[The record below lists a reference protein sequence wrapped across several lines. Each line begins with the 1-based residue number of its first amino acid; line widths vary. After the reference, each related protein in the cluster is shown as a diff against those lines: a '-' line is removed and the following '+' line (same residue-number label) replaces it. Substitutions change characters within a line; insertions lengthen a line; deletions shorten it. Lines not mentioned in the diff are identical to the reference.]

1 MYKLRNKD
9 TWKPFRKRPRSF
21 FLFLCKMKY
30 EAIIFD
36 LGGVLI
42 NLDYHKTT
50 AAFEALGVPDFS
62 ELYSQANQTDLF
74 SDFET
79 GKISAQRFINELL
92 VYLPQGTSPN
102 KVVNAWNQMILNVPM
117 ESIQLLDRLKKD
129 YPLFLLSN
137 TNELHVPVVRREWS
151 KVTDMPMEHYF
162 NKIYF
167 SHVMGMRKPHAEI
180 FLEVCQR
187 EGLKPQ
193 STLFIDDTQQHIEGA
208 KKAGLQ
214 ILHLVDQELL
224 DPFFS

>member
-1 MYKLRNKD
+1 
-9 TWKPFRKRPRSF
+9 
-21 FLFLCKMKY
+21 MKY

-50 AAFEALGVPDFS
+50 AAFEALGVIDFS
-62 ELYSQANQTDLF
+62 ELYSQAAQTDLF

-102 KVVNAWNQMILNVPM
+102 KVVEAWNQMILNVPT
-117 ESIQLLDRLKKD
+117 ERIRLLDRLKND
-129 YPLFLLSN
+129 YPVFLLSN

-151 KVTDMPMEHYF
+151 KVTDLPMEHYF

-167 SHVMGMRKPHAEI
+167 SHVMGMRKPHTETFHEI
-180 FLEVCQR
+180 CKR
-187 EGLKPQ
+187 EGLNPS

-208 KKAGLQ
+208 KAIGLQ
-214 ILHLVDQELL
+214 VLHLVDQDLL
-224 DPFFS
+224 EPFFS